1 MIKQETEIMRRIM
14 VECSDIAILWRANVG
29 KFYTKDLR
37 IVNTGLPKGFS
48 DLFGFRLKDQKI
60 IFIEVKTSTG
70 KTRQEQEH
78 FLEAMKKNGCIC
90 GVARNTLQAREII
103 EQA

>member
-1 MIKQETEIMRRIM
+1 MGVDTVQTERHLLKIHFFNRQRKSNVIKQETEIMRRIM

-60 IFIEVKTSTG
+60 IFIKVKT
-70 KTRQEQEH
+70 
-78 FLEAMKKNGCIC
+78 
-90 GVARNTLQAREII
+90 RNY
-103 EQA
+103 